1 MGSGVIVSE
10 AHSYVDTHSETE
22 DLLRILYRCSQ
33 FTPEQCGMDPTAIRL
48 RKGSCGWGQMKAAGV
63 PFSSD
68 LDESVRRIALVE
80 VPPNFQHPE
89 ANPLPSPLLV
99 EGNLSTDLTSM
110 CHQHSH
116 SSSCLDILPTFRFIR
131 RLFDQTLDDDWPRY
145 VITLD
150 QCKFLVARPHFGC
163 REPTSG
169 RPWNARVH
177 CAGVG
182 IAAFHVP

>member
-1 MGSGVIVSE
+1 MSQADRIFSRQHRTALYQLLVSGPEFRVLRRDRSGVIVSE

-99 EGNLSTDLTSM
+99 EGHPS
-110 CHQHSH
+110 
-116 SSSCLDILPTFRFIR
+116 
-131 RLFDQTLDDDWPRY
+131 
-145 VITLD
+145 
-150 QCKFLVARPHFGC
+150 
-163 REPTSG
+163 
-169 RPWNARVH
+169 
-177 CAGVG
+177 
-182 IAAFHVP
+182 